1 MRDSADVLTDPPPR
15 AADARIAY
23 GPEPLQFGD
32 LRVPPGDGPFPLTLV
47 LHGGYWQ
54 AMYNLI
60 HTGHLC
66 EALRDAGIAS
76 WNLEYR
82 CLGVPGGEWPA
93 AAEDLERALAHRDEL
108 PFAHDGRTVLVGHSA
123 GGQLALWA
131 AKRSGLPVVALAPV
145 SDVRDAVERRGPE
158 SAPGR
163 FMAPEHFADGSP
175 LELLPL
181 GARQIVIH
189 GDARRRRPLRDEP
202 PLRRGRGDQRPS
214 SSRSRAPATSS
225 RSTRRRRSSRRRWP
239 RSSDSSSRSRSR
251 CGCRPGPPS
260 ARSRG

>member
-1 MRDSADVLTDPPPR
+1 MRDSAEILTDPPPP
-15 AADARIAY
+15 AAAVRIAY

-32 LRVPPGDGPFPLTLV
+32 LRVPPGDGPFPLAVV

-54 AMYNLI
+54 ATYNLI
-60 HTGHLC
+60 HLGHLC
-66 EALRDAGIAS
+66 EAVRDAGIAS

-82 CLGVPGGEWPA
+82 RLGDPGGEWPA
-93 AAEDLERALAHRDEL
+93 AAEDLRQALDQFEQL
-108 PFAHDGRTVLVGHSA
+108 PFDHDGRTVLVGHSA

-145 SDVRDAVERRGPE
+145 SDVRDAVERRGPD

-163 FMAPEHFADGSP
+163 YMAPERFADGSP

-189 GDARRRRPLRDEP
+189 GDADDSVPYEMSERYVEAAGEEAELVTLPGTGHFEP
-202 PLRRGRGDQRPS
+202 IDPQ
-214 SSRSRAPATSS
+214 APQFAETLAAIK
-225 RSTRRRRSSRRRWP
+225 RLL
-239 RSSDSSSRSRSR
+239 
-251 CGCRPGPPS
+251 
-260 ARSRG
+260 

>member
-1 MRDSADVLTDPPPR
+1 MRDSADILSDPPPP
-15 AADARIAY
+15 AAGARVVY

-32 LRVPPGDGPFPLTLV
+32 LRVPPGDGPFPLAVV

-54 AMYNLI
+54 ATYNLI

-66 EALRDAGIAS
+66 RTLADAGITS

-82 CLGVPGGEWPA
+82 CVGVPDGGWPA
-93 AAEDLERALAHRDEL
+93 AREDLERALTHLPRL
-108 PFAHDGRTVLVGHSA
+108 PFEHDGRTVLVGHSA

-131 AKRSGLPVVALAPV
+131 GKHAQLPVVALAPV
-145 SDVRDAVERRGPE
+145 ADVRDAVSRRGPE

-181 GARQIVIH
+181 GVPQIVIH
-189 GDARRRRPLRDEP
+189 GTVDEDVPYEMSVRYVEAARGEAELVTLEGTGHFDPIDP
-202 PLRRGRGDQRPS
+202 QAAASDQTL
-214 SSRSRAPATSS
+214 AAI
-225 RSTRRRRSSRRRWP
+225 TRLL
-239 RSSDSSSRSRSR
+239 
-251 CGCRPGPPS
+251 
-260 ARSRG
+260 

>member
-15 AADARIAY
+15 PADARITY
-23 GPEPLQFGD
+23 GPEPLEFGD
-32 LRVPPGDGPFPLTLV
+32 LRVPAGEGPFPLALV

-54 AMYNLI
+54 ATYNLI

-66 EALRDAGIAS
+66 EALRDAGLAS

-82 CLGVPGGEWPA
+82 CLGGPGGEWPA
-93 AAEDLERALAHRDEL
+93 AAEDLDRALAYLDRL

-131 AKRSGLPVVALAPV
+131 ARRSGLPVVALAPV

-163 FMAPEHFADGSP
+163 FMAPAHFADGSP

-189 GDARRRRPLRDEP
+189 GDADDDVPYAMSERYVAAAGAEAELVTLEGTGHFEPIDPLSAQWPAVKAAIERLLEARGSDARPR
-202 PLRRGRGDQRPS
+202 
-214 SSRSRAPATSS
+214 
-225 RSTRRRRSSRRRWP
+225 
-239 RSSDSSSRSRSR
+239 
-251 CGCRPGPPS
+251 
-260 ARSRG
+260 

>member
-32 LRVPPGDGPFPLTLV
+32 LRVPAGDGPFPLALV

-54 AMYNLI
+54 ATYNLI

-66 EALRDAGIAS
+66 EALREAGIAS
-76 WNLEYR
+76 CNLEYR

-93 AAEDLERALAHRDEL
+93 AAEDLKRALAQLDRL
-108 PFAHDGRTVLVGHSA
+108 PLAHDGRTVLVGHSA

-131 AKRSGLPVVALAPV
+131 AKQSRLPVVALAPV

-181 GARQIVIH
+181 GARQIVVH
-189 GDARRRRPLRDEP
+189 GDADDSVPYAMSKRYVAAAEP
-202 PLRRGRGDQRPS
+202 EAELVTLAGAGHFEPIDPQ
-214 SSRSRAPATSS
+214 APEF
-225 RSTRRRRSSRRRWP
+225 
-239 RSSDSSSRSRSR
+239 
-251 CGCRPGPPS
+251 
-260 ARSRG
+260 ARSLAAIRKLL

>member
-1 MRDSADVLTDPPPR
+1 MRDSAEILTDQPPP

-32 LRVPPGDGPFPLTLV
+32 LRVPPGQGPFPLTLV

-54 AMYNLI
+54 AIYNLI
-60 HTGHLC
+60 HTGHMC

-93 AAEDLERALAHRDEL
+93 AAEDLELALAHRDQL

-131 AKRSGLPVVALAPV
+131 AKRTGLPVVALAPV
-145 SDVRDAVERRGPE
+145 SDLRDAVERRGPE
-158 SAPGR
+158 SAPAR
-163 FMAPEHFADGSP
+163 FMAAEHFADGSP

-189 GDARRRRPLRDEP
+189 GEADDDVPHSMSVRYVEAAQGEAELVSLPQTGHFEP
-202 PLRRGRGDQRPS
+202 IDPQ
-214 SSRSRAPATSS
+214 APAFAQTLAAIQ
-225 RSTRRRRSSRRRWP
+225 RLL
-239 RSSDSSSRSRSR
+239 
-251 CGCRPGPPS
+251 
-260 ARSRG
+260 